1 MMQFMSGTRIVA
13 GEGALDTLPAEVQQF
28 GDKVLVVTDSGVGA
42 TGLLDLVVSPLKKA
56 GIEVVV
62 YDSVKGNPTEVHVE
76 ESLDLYRKA
85 NASVIIGVGGGSPLD
100 TSKAVSL
107 LATNG
112 GRVADFEGATRYE
125 VAPAPLIAVP
135 TTTGTGSEVTKGA
148 VISNVETGAKMVIAS
163 TQLYPRVALLD
174 PRSVAALPGT
184 ICVATGMDALTH
196 AIEGFVANGASP
208 MSDALCLHATRLIAE
223 SFRPAAAGRPDA
235 LYRMLVASCVAGCGF
250 HNAGLGLVHALAN
263 TAQNHFPLHHG
274 TTCGVLLPHV
284 MDYNVIAAPGKFA
297 QLAQAL
303 GADIDGLPDY
313 EAARHSVSAVTQL
326 MQDIGAANTLSSL
339 GVSADKFGE
348 LAEEATGN
356 FDWAPNPR
364 RATIGDAKILYA
376 AAL

>member
-1 MMQFMSGTRIVA
+1 MIQFMSGTRIVA
-13 GEGALDTLPAEVQQF
+13 GENALGTLPAEVQRL
-28 GDKVLVVTDSGVGA
+28 GDHALVVTDQGVHA
-42 TGLLDLVVSPLKKA
+42 TGLLDLIVSPLEKA
-56 GIEVVV
+56 GIKVAV
-62 YDSVKGNPTEVHVE
+62 YDNVKGNPTEVHVE
-76 ESLDLYRKA
+76 ESLELYRA
-85 NASVIIGVGGGSPLD
+85 AGATVVVGVGGGSPID

-112 GRVADFEGATRYE
+112 GRVADFEGATRYD

-148 VISNVETGAKMVIAS
+148 VISHKVTGAKMVIAS

-174 PRSVAALPGT
+174 PRSVAALPGPLA
-184 ICVATGMDALTH
+184 VATGMDALTH

-223 SFRPAAAGRPDA
+223 WFRPAAAGRPDA

-284 MDYNVIAAPGKFA
+284 MDYNVIAVPGKFA
-297 QLAQAL
+297 QLARAL
-303 GADIDGLPDY
+303 GVNTGGLADV
-313 EAARHSVSAVTQL
+313 EAARRGVTAVTEL
-326 MQDIGAANTLSSL
+326 MRDIGAADSLAGL
-339 GVSADKFGE
+339 GVSAGSFE
-348 LAEEATGN
+348 QLAAEAPAH

-364 RATIGDAKILYA
+364 AATVKDAVSLYQ